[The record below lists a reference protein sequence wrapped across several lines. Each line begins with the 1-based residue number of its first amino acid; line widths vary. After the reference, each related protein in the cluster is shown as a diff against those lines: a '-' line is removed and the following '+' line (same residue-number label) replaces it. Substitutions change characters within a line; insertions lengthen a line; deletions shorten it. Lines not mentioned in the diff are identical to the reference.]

1 MPKNRSFRTAQDCRR
16 YLATVINRLEADE
29 IDASK
34 AGRLGYLV
42 QILVRII
49 ETSDLEAR
57 LKVIEER
64 MNIK

>member
-1 MPKNRSFRTAQDCRR
+1 MPKHRSFRSAQDCRR
-16 YLATVINRLEADE
+16 YLATVINRLENDE

-34 AGRLGYLV
+34 AGRLGFLV

-57 LKVIEER
+57 VQALER